1 MESARR
7 NKNKLFLPRLQKDF
21 ELIYL
26 CYSLNFHLKT
36 QCRREALCFLFRC
49 ISSQITIVC
58 LFHKM
63 YCFY

>member
-36 QCRREALCFLFRC
+36 QCRREALCF
-49 ISSQITIVC
+49 
-58 LFHKM
+58 
-63 YCFY
+63 CFDV